1 MAKLFSPLGGD
12 TVSPLNAP
20 PVHMGLLTKLNLLA
34 IGLIVATALGV
45 TAFLIGQQIRD
56 EESRLR
62 TQGLAVASMLA
73 EVADE
78 AISSGDMSSVASVL
92 DGLVSDRDIAYVA
105 VLDAQ
110 QRPLVTRS
118 YSDVAVPTTPLAS
131 PTVDDAAATF
141 QRIAAQRQLEVAVPV
156 RIPPRL
162 RNQADAASRPVIGYV
177 RLGMSFGRGWPRMR
191 ANLVG
196 ALTVVAALVIV
207 AVVVTLFL
215 TRRLI
220 APIRQLMR
228 AARAVGAGKLDV
240 YVPAKSSDELGLL
253 KHTLHRM
260 NQRLAESQAE
270 VATYQRT
277 LEDKVTQRTKELEIA
292 TAQAYKLA
300 QDDILTRLPNR
311 ALLNQRLKQIVAQ
324 AARDGHHVACLFL
337 DFDHFKRINDTLGH
351 DAGDQLLQA
360 VAQRL
365 TSAVRESD
373 TVARLGGDEF
383 VIILPGL
390 DPDKATFEIMNVITR
405 VRESLL
411 APFRIVDQTPTL
423 TCSIGVSVCPVDATD
438 PHGLLK
444 QADTAMYAAK
454 EAGRNAYRF
463 YTADMNARVQARL
476 QLETDMR
483 RGLMDDEFFL
493 VYQPQVEMASG
504 RACGVEALLRWRD
517 PQRGVIG
524 PNEFIPIA
532 EESGMIQALGARV
545 LRDACRQVMT
555 WHRHNMMLRL
565 SVNLSVQQLEHES
578 WLSIVEDALLTSG
591 MPARYLNLEITESV
605 IITHPEKA
613 VATLMKL
620 KQMGVSITVDD
631 FGTGYS
637 RLSYLTRLPIQ
648 AVKIDQRFVHGLE
661 QNKNDE
667 AVIQA
672 IIALSH
678 SLGLRVIAEGV
689 ETIAQ
694 FEYLRSHGCEEAQG
708 YLISRPL
715 EEPELRA
722 RWKMQDE
729 ENRIVGRQ
737 GDMWRQDRGKGRIR
751 PRARRVASRRLETD
765 ASSPRKRGSSVVGN
779 IPVMRRT
786 ALGSRL

>member
-1 MAKLFSPLGGD
+1 MAKYTSPLNAD
-12 TVSPLNAP
+12 TVSSLNAP
-20 PVHMGLLTKLNLLA
+20 PVRLGLQTKLTLLDIA
-34 IGLIVATALGV
+34 LIVIVATAV
-45 TAFLIGQQIRD
+45 SISTFLIRQQVQYLIVAL
-56 EESRLR
+56 SIVA
-62 TQGLAVASMLA
+62 GLAL
-73 EVADE
+73 
-78 AISSGDMSSVASVL
+78 VL
-92 DGLVSDRDIAYVA
+92 IG
-105 VLDAQ
+105 
-110 QRPLVTRS
+110 
-118 YSDVAVPTTPLAS
+118 
-131 PTVDDAAATF
+131 AT
-141 QRIAAQRQLEVAVPV
+141 L
-156 RIPPRL
+156 L
-162 RNQADAASRPVIGYV
+162 RK
-177 RLGMSFGRGWPRMR
+177 
-191 ANLVG
+191 
-196 ALTVVAALVIV
+196 
-207 AVVVTLFL
+207 
-215 TRRLI
+215 RRLL
-220 APIRQLMR
+220 APIRQVMR

-240 YVPAKSSDELGLL
+240 FVPVSSSDELGLL
-253 KHTLHRM
+253 THTFNHM
-260 NQRLAESQAE
+260 TQRLFEAQAE

-277 LEDKVTQRTKELEIA
+277 LEEKVTQRTKELEVA

-300 QDDILTRLPNR
+300 QHDILTGLPNR
-311 ALLNQRLKQIVAQ
+311 ALLNQRLRQIIAQ
-324 AARDGHHVACLFL
+324 AARDGHQVACLFL

-373 TVARLGGDEF
+373 TVARLGGD
-383 VIILPGL
+383 
-390 DPDKATFEIMNVITR
+390 PDKTTFEIMQVITR
-405 VRESLL
+405 VRESFL
-411 APFRIVDQTPTL
+411 AAFRLGDQTPTL
-423 TCSIGVSVCPVDATD
+423 TCSIGVSVYPVDAAD
-438 PHGLLK
+438 PGAVIK

-454 EAGRNAYRF
+454 GAGRNAYRF

-493 VYQPQVEMASG
+493 VYQPQVEMANG

-517 PQRGVIG
+517 PQRGVVG

-578 WLSIVEDALLTSG
+578 WLSIVEDALLASG
-591 MPARYLNLEITESV
+591 MPARYLDLEITESV

-620 KQMGVSITVDD
+620 KRMGVSITVDD

-637 RLSYLTRLPIQ
+637 SLSYLTSLPIH
-648 AVKIDQRFVHGLE
+648 AIKIDRRFVRGLE

-667 AVIQA
+667 AVTQA

-722 RWKMQDE
+722 WWKMQDE
-729 ENRIVGRQ
+729 ESRIVGRQ
-737 GDMWRQDRGKGRIR
+737 GDMWRQDRGK
-751 PRARRVASRRLETD
+751 
-765 ASSPRKRGSSVVGN
+765 
-779 IPVMRRT
+779 
-786 ALGSRL
+786 

>member
-1 MAKLFSPLGGD
+1 
-12 TVSPLNAP
+12 
-20 PVHMGLLTKLNLLA
+20 MGLLTKLNVLA

-45 TAFLIGQQIRD
+45 AMFLFDQQLRY
-56 EESRLR
+56 EQSRLR
-62 TQGLAVASMLA
+62 SQGLAVAAMIG

-78 AISSGDMSSVASVL
+78 AITTADMTNVASVL
-92 DGLVSDRDIAYVA
+92 DGLASDREVAYVA
-105 VLDAQ
+105 VLDAE
-110 QRPLVTRS
+110 RRALISRS
-118 YSDVAVPTTPLAS
+118 YGDARMPAVPPAV
-131 PTVDDAAATF
+131 PQAGEATVTERKIDD
-141 QRIAAQRQLEVAVPV
+141 RRYLEVVAPV
-156 RIPPRL
+156 HTPPRL
-162 RNQADAASRPVIGYV
+162 AAQSATSRRPMIGYV
-177 RLGMSFGRGWPRMR
+177 RLGMSYDRGLTHLRE
-191 ANLVG
+191 NLVG
-196 ALTVVAALVIV
+196 ALAVVAALVIL
-207 AVVVTLFL
+207 AVIATLML

-220 APIRQLMR
+220 APIQQLMR

-253 KHTLHRM
+253 THTFNHM
-260 NQRLAESQAE
+260 TQRLAESQAE

-277 LEDKVTQRTKELEIA
+277 LEDKVNQRTKELEIA

-300 QDDILTRLPNR
+300 QHDILTGLPNR
-311 ALLNQRLKQIVAQ
+311 ALLNQRLRQIVAQ
-324 AARDGHHVACLFL
+324 AARDGHQVACLFL

-383 VIILPGL
+383 VLILPGL
-390 DPDKATFEIMNVITR
+390 DPAHSAYEVMTVLTR
-405 VRESLL
+405 VRESFL
-411 APFRIVDQTPTL
+411 APFRIADQTPTL
-423 TCSIGVSVCPVDATD
+423 TCSIGVSVYPVDATD
-438 PHGLLK
+438 PNGLIK

-493 VYQPQVEMASG
+493 VYQPQIDMDSG
-504 RACGVEALLRWRD
+504 RALGVEALLRWRD
-517 PQRGVIG
+517 PDRGVIS
-524 PNEFIPIA
+524 PAEFIPIA
-532 EESGMIQALGARV
+532 EESGMIQALGARA
-545 LRDACRQVMT
+545 LRDACRQLVA
-555 WHRHNMMLRL
+555 WHKQNMMLRL
-565 SVNLSVQQLEHES
+565 SVNLSVQQLQHDG
-578 WLSIVEDALLTSG
+578 WLAVVEDALKASG
-591 MPARYLNLEITESV
+591 LPPRYLDLEITESV

-613 VATLMKL
+613 VATLEKL

-637 RLSYLTRLPIQ
+637 SLSYLTRLPIQ
-648 AVKIDQRFVHGLE
+648 GVKIDQRFVHGLE
-661 QNKNDE
+661 QNRSDE
-667 AVIQA
+667 AITQA

-678 SLGLRVIAEGV
+678 SIGLRVIAEGV

-694 FEYLRSHGCEEAQG
+694 FEFLRKHGCEEAQG

-715 EEPELRA
+715 EEPELRS
-722 RWKMQDE
+722 WWMMQEE

-737 GDMWRQDRGKGRIR
+737 PDMWRAQAK
-751 PRARRVASRRLETD
+751 
-765 ASSPRKRGSSVVGN
+765 
-779 IPVMRRT
+779 
-786 ALGSRL
+786 

>member
-20 PVHMGLLTKLNLLA
+20 PVHMGLLTKFNLLV

-45 TAFLIGQQIRD
+45 AAFLIGQQIRD

-62 TQGLAVASMLA
+62 TQGLAMASMLA

-78 AISSGDMSSVASVL
+78 AISSGDLSNVASVL

-110 QRPLVTRS
+110 QRPLLTRS
-118 YSDVAVPTTPLAS
+118 YGDVTVPTTPLAA
-131 PTVDDAAATF
+131 PTAVDATATV
-141 QRIAAQRQLEVAVPV
+141 QKIADRRQLELAAPV
-156 RIPPRL
+156 RTPPRL
-162 RNQADAASRPVIGYV
+162 LNQTDVAGRPVIGYI
-177 RLGMSFGRGWPRMR
+177 RLGMSFDRGWTRMR

-253 KHTLHRM
+253 THTFNHM
-260 NQRLAESQAE
+260 TQRLAESQAE

-300 QDDILTRLPNR
+300 QHDILTGLPNR
-311 ALLNQRLKQIVAQ
+311 ALLNERLRQIVAQ
-324 AARDGHHVACLFL
+324 AARDGHQVACLFL

-383 VIILPGL
+383 VLILPSL
-390 DPDKATFEIMNVITR
+390 DPAHAAFEVMTVLTR
-405 VRESLL
+405 VRESFL

-423 TCSIGVSVCPVDATD
+423 TCSIGVSVYPVDATD
-438 PHGLLK
+438 PNGMIK

-454 EAGRNAYRF
+454 EAGRNVYRF

-493 VYQPQVEMASG
+493 VYQPQIDMDSG
-504 RACGVEALLRWRD
+504 RALGVEALLRWRD
-517 PQRGVIG
+517 PVRGVIG
-524 PNEFIPIA
+524 PDEFIPIA

-545 LRDACRQVMT
+545 LRDACRQVMV
-555 WHRHNMMLRL
+555 WHRQNMMLRL
-565 SVNLSVQQLEHES
+565 SVNLSVQQLQHDS
-578 WLSIVEDALLTSG
+578 WLSVVEDALKASG
-591 MPARYLNLEITESV
+591 LPARYLDLEITESV

-613 VATLMKL
+613 VATLEKL

-637 RLSYLTRLPIQ
+637 SLSYLTRLPIQ
-648 AVKIDQRFVHGLE
+648 GVKIDQRFVHGLE
-661 QNKNDE
+661 QNRNDE
-667 AVIQA
+667 AITLA

-678 SLGLRVIAEGV
+678 SMGLRVIAEGV
-689 ETIAQ
+689 ETVAQ
-694 FEYLRSHGCEEAQG
+694 YEFLKTHGCEAAQG

-715 EEPELRA
+715 EEPELRS
-722 RWKMQDE
+722 WWMMQEE

-737 GDMWRQDRGKGRIR
+737 HDMWRAQAK
-751 PRARRVASRRLETD
+751 
-765 ASSPRKRGSSVVGN
+765 
-779 IPVMRRT
+779 
-786 ALGSRL
+786 

>member
-1 MAKLFSPLGGD
+1 MAKYTSPLNAD

-20 PVHMGLLTKLNLLA
+20 PVRLGLQTKLNLLA
-34 IGLIVATALGV
+34 IGLIVATAVGIS
-45 TAFLIGQQIRD
+45 AFLFRQQVQD
-56 EESRLR
+56 EQTRLQ
-62 TQGLAVASMLA
+62 TQGMTIVSMLTELTEPA
-73 EVADE
+73 VSTADKR
-78 AISSGDMSSVASVL
+78 ALRHIL
-92 DGLVSDRDIAYVA
+92 DALDADRDIAYVV

-110 QRPLVTRS
+110 RKLLASRVFGNR
-118 YSDVAVPTTPLAS
+118 VPTPIPLGVPKETKIETAVHN
-131 PTVDDAAATF
+131 VDGRRYLDLLAPIVATKRDAQA
-141 QRIAAQRQLEVAVPV
+141 P
-156 RIPPRL
+156 L
-162 RNQADAASRPVIGYV
+162 RNPLTATIETPIGYLQ
-177 RLGMSFGRGWPRMR
+177 LGMSFERSQNELRS
-191 ANLVG
+191 NLIG
-196 ALTVVAALVIV
+196 AVSVVAALMLAAIVI
-207 AVVVTLFL
+207 TLLL

-240 YVPAKSSDELGLL
+240 YVPVSSSDELGLL
-253 KHTLHRM
+253 THTFNHMTHR
-260 NQRLAESQAE
+260 LFESQAE

-277 LEDKVTQRTKELEIA
+277 LEEKVAQRTKELEIA

-300 QDDILTRLPNR
+300 QHDILTGLPNR
-311 ALLNQRLKQIVAQ
+311 ALLNQRLRQIVAQ
-324 AARDGHHVACLFL
+324 AARDGHQVACLFL

-383 VIILPGL
+383 VVILPGL
-390 DPDKATFEIMNVITR
+390 DPDKATFEIMQVITR
-405 VRESLL
+405 VRESFL
-411 APFRIVDQTPTL
+411 APFRLGDQTPTL
-423 TCSIGVSVCPVDATD
+423 TCSIGVSVYPVDAAD
-438 PHGLLK
+438 PGAVIK

-454 EAGRNAYRF
+454 DAGRNAYRF

-493 VYQPQVEMASG
+493 VYQPQVEMATA

-517 PQRGVIG
+517 PERGVIG

-545 LRDACRQVMT
+545 LRDSCRQVMT

-565 SVNLSVQQLEHES
+565 SVNLSVQQLQHDS
-578 WLSIVEDALLTSG
+578 WLSIVEDALHTSG
-591 MPARYLNLEITESV
+591 LPARYLDLEITESV

-637 RLSYLTRLPIQ
+637 SLSYLTRLPIQ

-667 AVIQA
+667 AVTQA

-689 ETIAQ
+689 ETVAQ
-694 FEYLRSHGCEEAQG
+694 FEYLKSHGCEEAQG
-708 YLISRPL
+708 FLISRPL

-722 RWKMQDE
+722 WWKMQDE

-737 GDMWRQDRGKGRIR
+737 GDMWRQDRTK
-751 PRARRVASRRLETD
+751 
-765 ASSPRKRGSSVVGN
+765 
-779 IPVMRRT
+779 
-786 ALGSRL
+786 

>member
-1 MAKLFSPLGGD
+1 MAKYTSPLNAD
-12 TVSPLNAP
+12 TVSSLNAP
-20 PVHMGLLTKLNLLA
+20 PVRLGLQTKLTLLD
-34 IGLIVATALGV
+34 IGLIVIVATAV
-45 TAFLIGQQIRD
+45 SISTFLIRQQVQYLIVAL
-56 EESRLR
+56 SVVA
-62 TQGLAVASMLA
+62 GLAL
-73 EVADE
+73 
-78 AISSGDMSSVASVL
+78 VL
-92 DGLVSDRDIAYVA
+92 IGATLLRKRRLVA
-105 VLDAQ
+105 V
-110 QRPLVTRS
+110 
-118 YSDVAVPTTPLAS
+118 
-131 PTVDDAAATF
+131 
-141 QRIAAQRQLEVAVPV
+141 
-156 RIPPRL
+156 
-162 RNQADAASRPVIGYV
+162 
-177 RLGMSFGRGWPRMR
+177 
-191 ANLVG
+191 
-196 ALTVVAALVIV
+196 
-207 AVVVTLFL
+207 
-215 TRRLI
+215 
-220 APIRQLMR
+220 PIRQLMR

-240 YVPAKSSDELGLL
+240 FVPVSSSDELGLL
-253 KHTLHRM
+253 THTFNHM
-260 NQRLAESQAE
+260 TQRLFEAQAE

-277 LEDKVTQRTKELEIA
+277 LEEKVTQRTKELEVA

-300 QDDILTRLPNR
+300 QHDILTGLPNR
-311 ALLNQRLKQIVAQ
+311 ALLNERLRQIIAQ
-324 AARDGHHVACLFL
+324 AARDGHQVACLFL

-360 VAQRL
+360 LAQRL

-383 VIILPGL
+383 VVILPGL
-390 DPDKATFEIMNVITR
+390 DPDKATFEIMQVITR
-405 VRESLL
+405 VRESFL
-411 APFRIVDQTPTL
+411 APVRLGDQTPTL
-423 TCSIGVSVCPVDATD
+423 TCSIGVSVYPVDAAD
-438 PHGLLK
+438 PGAVIK

-454 EAGRNAYRF
+454 GAGRNAYRF

-476 QLETDMR
+476 QIETDMR

-493 VYQPQVEMASG
+493 VYQPQVEMANG

-578 WLSIVEDALLTSG
+578 WLSIVEDALVASG
-591 MPARYLNLEITESV
+591 MPARYLDLEITESV
-605 IITHPEKA
+605 IITHPENA

-620 KQMGVSITVDD
+620 KRMGVSITVDD

-637 RLSYLTRLPIQ
+637 SLSYLTRLPIQ
-648 AVKIDQRFVHGLE
+648 AVKIDQRFVRGLE

-667 AVIQA
+667 AVTQA

-722 RWKMQDE
+722 WWKMQDE
-729 ENRIVGRQ
+729 ESRIVGRQ
-737 GDMWRQDRGKGRIR
+737 GDMWRQDRGK
-751 PRARRVASRRLETD
+751 
-765 ASSPRKRGSSVVGN
+765 
-779 IPVMRRT
+779 
-786 ALGSRL
+786 